1 MTAALI
7 VSWDGARAGALH
19 SDSRGRLGFTYDES
33 WLANASVPAL
43 SVSLPKRARAFD
55 DDECRP
61 FFAGLLPEEKPLEA
75 VARALGTSKGNP
87 FALLA
92 ALGGDVAGAI
102 TLVADDAQAPGL
114 SAAAA
119 TDGLTEDA
127 LADIL
132 STLPKRPLL
141 AGQDGL
147 RLSLAGAQAKLP
159 VVLVDG
165 RVALP
170 APGQPTTHIV
180 KPAMAQFR
188 GTVENE
194 LLVMRLAAAL
204 ALDVAPVDAR
214 VASGRPYLLITRYDR
229 EQDEAETT
237 RRLHQEDLCQ
247 ALGVPPARKYQSDGG
262 PSFKDSF
269 ELIRRVSARP
279 AADVLKLLD
288 AAIFNAVAG
297 NCDAHGKN
305 FSILY
310 RGTTLRLAPLYDL
323 LCTVAYPELSPYFA
337 MKIAKRRTLEEIG
350 VTAWKEFAAE
360 IGMTA
365 PFVRARVRDIAERVR
380 DSVGSLAGEL
390 TAPGLEAA
398 AFGDF
403 AKVIA
408 DRADRALKM
417 LAD

>member
-1 MTAALI
+1 MTGALI
-7 VSWDGARAGALH
+7 VSWEGGRVGAMH
-19 SDSRGRLGFTYDES
+19 SDSRGRLSFTYDDS
-33 WLANASVPAL
+33 WLSRADVPAL
-43 SVSLPKRARAFD
+43 SVSLPKQAGAFD
-55 DDECRP
+55 DDACRP

-87 FALLA
+87 FALLE

-102 TLVADDAQAPGL
+102 TLSAEEAVPSGT
-114 SAAAA
+114 SAAVAIDA
-119 TDGLTEDA
+119 LTEEA

-165 RVALP
+165 SVALP
-170 APGQPTTHIV
+170 ASGQPTTHIV
-180 KPAMAQFR
+180 KPAIAQFR

-194 LLVMRLAAAL
+194 LLVMRLASSL
-204 ALDVAPVDAR
+204 GLNVAPVEAR
-214 VASGRPYLLITRYDR
+214 IASGHPYLLITRYDR
-229 EQDEAETT
+229 EQDGTGTT
-237 RRLHQEDLCQ
+237 RRLHQEDFCQ
-247 ALGVPPARKYQSDGG
+247 ALGIPPARKYHSEGG

-279 AADVLKLLD
+279 AADVLRLLE
-288 AAIFNAVAG
+288 AAIFNAVTG

-310 RGTTLRLAPLYDL
+310 RGRTLRLAPLYDL
-323 LCTVAYPELSPYFA
+323 LSTVAYPELSPYFA

-360 IGMTA
+360 IGMTG
-365 PFVRARVRDIAERVR
+365 PFVRTRVREIAESVR
-380 DSVGSLAGEL
+380 DTVGSVADTLVS
-390 TAPGLEAA
+390 PGLDAE

-403 AKVIA
+403 AEVITG
-408 DRADRALKM
+408 RAERTLKM
-417 LAD
+417 SAD

>member
-1 MTAALI
+1 MSGALV
-7 VSWDGARAGALH
+7 VSWDGIRAGALH
-19 SDSRGRLGFTYDES
+19 SDSRGRLSFTYDES
-33 WLANASVPAL
+33 WLSNASVPAL

-61 FFAGLLPEEKPLEA
+61 FFAGLLPEEQPLEA
-75 VARALGTSKGNP
+75 VARALGISKGNP
-87 FALLA
+87 FALLG

-102 TLVADDAQAPGL
+102 TLVAEGALPRGVSAPAANDA
-114 SAAAA
+114 
-119 TDGLTEDA
+119 LTEDA

-132 STLPKRPLL
+132 SSLPKRPLL

-170 APGQPTTHIV
+170 VPGQPTTHIV
-180 KPAMAQFR
+180 KPPIPQFR

-194 LLVMRLAAAL
+194 MLVMRLAAAL
-204 ALDVAPVDAR
+204 GFDVAPVEAR

-229 EQDEAETT
+229 EQDDTGTT
-237 RRLHQEDLCQ
+237 RLHQEDLCQ
-247 ALGVPPARKYQSDGG
+247 ALGVPPAHKYQSEGG

-269 ELIRRVSARP
+269 DLIRRVSARP

-305 FSILY
+305 FSIVY
-310 RGTTLRLAPLYDL
+310 RGTTVRLAPLYDL
-323 LCTVAYPELSPYFA
+323 LSTVAYPELSPYFA
-337 MKIAKRRTLEEIG
+337 MTIAKRRTLEEIG
-350 VTAWKEFAAE
+350 PTAWKEFAAE

-365 PFVRARVRDIAERVR
+365 PFVRTRVREIAEGVR
-380 DSVGSLAGEL
+380 DKVGDLGAELASS
-390 TAPGLEAA
+390 GLDAA
-398 AFGDF
+398 TF
-403 AKVIA
+403 ADVSNVVT
-408 DRADRALKM
+408 DRADRALTM
-417 LAD
+417 LAG